1 MPSAELTSLKQNIHG
16 NLSIYV
22 HQKCF
27 KAPFYR
33 KLFIFMDQEYCLF
46 RKTTCKSDTIYRI
59 RVVSALGRF
68 GLGRFGQFLGW
79 VVSALVGGSF
89 RPIFEVSRFG
99 PWSFRPK
106 SIETI
111 KV

>member
-1 MPSAELTSLKQNIHG
+1 MVIVHIISPSYG
-16 NLSIYV
+16 
-22 HQKCF
+22 
-27 KAPFYR
+27 
-33 KLFIFMDQEYCLF
+33 
-46 RKTTCKSDTIYRI
+46 I

-68 GLGRFGQFLGW
+68 RLGRFGLGCFDKFLGR

-99 PWSFRPK
+99 PVLFQPK

-111 KV
+111 MV

>member
-1 MPSAELTSLKQNIHG
+1 MFTKNALKLPFIVNSLFLWTKN
-16 NLSIYV
+16 SV
-22 HQKCF
+22 
-27 KAPFYR
+27 
-33 KLFIFMDQEYCLF
+33 CLF

-68 GLGRFGQFLGW
+68 GLFLGW

>member
-1 MPSAELTSLKQNIHG
+1 MVPMVYQYRSR
-16 NLSIYV
+16 
-22 HQKCF
+22 
-27 KAPFYR
+27 FY
-33 KLFIFMDQEYCLF
+33 QWYHWENSEQSQCLF

-59 RVVSALGRF
+59 RVVSALGCF

-99 PWSFRPK
+99 PLSFRPK

>member
-1 MPSAELTSLKQNIHG
+1 MN
-16 NLSIYV
+16 
-22 HQKCF
+22 
-27 KAPFYR
+27 
-33 KLFIFMDQEYCLF
+33 
-46 RKTTCKSDTIYRI
+46 KTLACKYSMRRGI

-68 GLGRFGQFLGW
+68 GPGRFGLGRFDQFLGW

-89 RPIFEVSRFG
+89 QSIFEMSRFG
-99 PWSFRPK
+99 PGSFRPK

>member
-1 MPSAELTSLKQNIHG
+1 M
-16 NLSIYV
+16 
-22 HQKCF
+22 
-27 KAPFYR
+27 
-33 KLFIFMDQEYCLF
+33 
-46 RKTTCKSDTIYRI
+46 
-59 RVVSALGRF
+59 VSALGRF

-79 VVSALVGGSF
+79 VISALVDGSF

-99 PWSFRPK
+99 PGMFRPK